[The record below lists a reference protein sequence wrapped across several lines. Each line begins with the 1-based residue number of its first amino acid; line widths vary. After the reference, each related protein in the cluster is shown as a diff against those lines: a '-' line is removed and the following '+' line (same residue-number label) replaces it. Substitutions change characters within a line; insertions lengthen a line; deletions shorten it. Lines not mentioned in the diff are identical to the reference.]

1 MKKADASE
9 EQVVVTNTIN
19 AFAEE
24 MVEDI
29 KAVINLLRRNEIMQ
43 AVDTL
48 QDLQRELE
56 QDYAIKNW
64 QASLRE
70 RDFQ

>member
-1 MKKADASE
+1 MEKADASE
-9 EQVVVTNTIN
+9 DQVFVTNTIN

-29 KAVINLLRRNEIMQ
+29 KAVINLLRRNEVMQ
-43 AVDTL
+43 AVDAL
-48 QDLQRELE
+48 QGLQQELE
-56 QDYAIKNW
+56 EDYAIKNW

-70 RDFQ
+70 RDFE

>member
-9 EQVVVTNTIN
+9 DQVFVTNTIN

-24 MVEDI
+24 IVEDI
-29 KAVINLLRRNEIMQ
+29 KVVINLLRRNEVMQ
-43 AVDTL
+43 AVDAL
-48 QDLQRELE
+48 QELQQELE
-56 QDYAIKNW
+56 EDYAIKNW
-64 QASLRE
+64 QASLKE

>member
-29 KAVINLLRRNEIMQ
+29 KAVINLLRRNEVMQ
-43 AVDTL
+43 AVDAL
-48 QDLQRELE
+48 QGLQQELE
-56 QDYAIKNW
+56 EDYAIKNW

>member
-9 EQVVVTNTIN
+9 DQVFVTNTIN

-24 MVEDI
+24 IVEDI
-29 KAVINLLRRNEIMQ
+29 KAVINLLRRNEVMQ
-43 AVDTL
+43 AVDAL
-48 QDLQRELE
+48 QGLQQELE
-56 QDYAIKNW
+56 EDYAIKNW

>member
-9 EQVVVTNTIN
+9 DQVFVTNTIN

-29 KAVINLLRRNEIMQ
+29 KAVINLLRRNEVMQ
-43 AVDTL
+43 AVDALRKL
-48 QDLQRELE
+48 QQELE
-56 QDYAIKNW
+56 QDYAITNW

-70 RDFQ
+70 RDLE

>member
-43 AVDTL
+43 AVDAL
-48 QDLQRELE
+48 QDLKQELE
-56 QDYAIKNW
+56 EDYAIKNW

>member
-29 KAVINLLRRNEIMQ
+29 KAVINLLRRNEVMQ

-48 QDLQRELE
+48 QDLKQELE

>member
-29 KAVINLLRRNEIMQ
+29 KNVINLLRRNEVMQ

-48 QDLQRELE
+48 QDLKQELE
-56 QDYAIKNW
+56 QDYAITNW

>member
-43 AVDTL
+43 AVDAL
-48 QDLQRELE
+48 QDLKQEL
-56 QDYAIKNW
+56 KRTMR
-64 QASLRE
+64 LKTGKHR
-70 RDFQ
+70 

>member
-9 EQVVVTNTIN
+9 DQVFVTNTIN

-24 MVEDI
+24 MVDDI
-29 KAVINLLRRNEIMQ
+29 KDVINLLRRNEVMQ
-43 AVDTL
+43 AVDALREL
-48 QDLQRELE
+48 QQILE
-56 QDYAIKNW
+56 QDYAVTNW

-70 RDFQ
+70 RDLR

>member
-48 QDLQRELE
+48 QDLKQELE

>member
-1 MKKADASE
+1 MEKADASE
-9 EQVVVTNTIN
+9 DQVFVTNTIN

-29 KAVINLLRRNEIMQ
+29 KDVINLLRRNEVMQ
-43 AVDTL
+43 AVDALRKL
-48 QDLQRELE
+48 QEELE
-56 QDYAIKNW
+56 EDYAIKNW

-70 RDFQ
+70 RDFE

>member
-29 KAVINLLRRNEIMQ
+29 KAVINLLRRNEVMQ

-48 QDLQRELE
+48 QDLQKELE

>member
-9 EQVVVTNTIN
+9 DQVFVTNTIN

-29 KAVINLLRRNEIMQ
+29 KDVINLLRRNEVMQ
-43 AVDTL
+43 AVDALRNL
-48 QDLQRELE
+48 QQELE
-56 QDYAIKNW
+56 QDYAITNW

-70 RDFQ
+70 RDLE

>member
-29 KAVINLLRRNEIMQ
+29 KNVINLLRRNEVMQ
-43 AVDTL
+43 AVDALRNL
-48 QDLQRELE
+48 QQELE
-56 QDYAIKNW
+56 QDYAITNW

-70 RDFQ
+70 RDLE